1 MAEAIQ
7 KIDIDKIE
15 KRLSNLKFE
24 PSPIDFDKIKQNY
37 IREIGTGK
45 VILKFKASEDIGLG
59 HLSRMLTLGWI
70 LKNEGAEIIFTI
82 NDFEYA
88 KERLK
93 NEGFRFEINMF
104 ESDER
109 FIDFLIEK
117 YKPNTIVVDEKYQYS
132 VDDIKRWQKSV
143 KFVSLDYIADGYEA
157 CDRIIMPNAHFEPE
171 RFKSY
176 ENIKWGWD
184 WVLIN
189 KDVFRLKPK
198 NKFPKKI
205 EKIVITTGGSD
216 PNGMLFKFLDWLNG
230 RRREVLVLIGEAF
243 KHKKRLK
250 SLGLPDNFKIL
261 PYSPNRLLE
270 GDIAIATFGVT
281 VYELIYLSIPIMCVA
296 FTDSGKKERKILA
309 MKNEIILQ
317 NEEKD

>member
-1 MAEAIQ
+1 MAQ
-7 KIDIDKIE
+7 TTRKIDIDKIE
-15 KRLSNLKFE
+15 KRLLSLKFE
-24 PSPIDFDKIKQNY
+24 PSPIDFDRIKQNY

-45 VILKFKASEDIGLG
+45 VILKLKASKDIGLG
-59 HLSRMLTLGWI
+59 HLSRMITLAWI
-70 LKNEGAEIIFTI
+70 LGKARTDVVFAI

-117 YKPNTIVVDEKYQYS
+117 YKPNTIIVDEKYQYS

-143 KFVSLDYIADGYEA
+143 KFVSLDYIADGYEV

-171 RFKSY
+171 RFKSH

-216 PNGMLFKFLDWLNG
+216 PSGMLFKFLDWLNG
-230 RRREVLVLIGEAF
+230 CRREVLVLIGKAF
-243 KHKKRLK
+243 KHKGRLK
-250 SLGLPDNFKIL
+250 SLGLHDNFKIL
-261 PYSPNRLLE
+261 PYKPNRLLE

-281 VYELIYLSIPIMCVA
+281 VYELIYLNVPFVCVGH
-296 FTDSGKKERKILA
+296 TEE
-309 MKNEIILQ
+309 NEKRCKVLENRCELII
-317 NEEKD
+317 KDL